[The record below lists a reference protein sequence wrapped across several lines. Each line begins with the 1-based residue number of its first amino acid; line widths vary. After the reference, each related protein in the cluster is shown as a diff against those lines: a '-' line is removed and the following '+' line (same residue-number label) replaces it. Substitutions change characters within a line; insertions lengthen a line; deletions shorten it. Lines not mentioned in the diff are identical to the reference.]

1 MIQRINKLNKR
12 KVLIIDDELLIL
24 NTANGRAVRALV
36 NELQDR
42 NFEVIEA
49 ISYDDALSVIISD
62 AAISCV
68 LLDWTLGD
76 NDEATHQQ
84 GTTLLQEIRKRNA
97 SVPVF
102 LIAEKG
108 DQNSFTI
115 EAMSLANEFIW
126 MLEDT
131 ASFLGGRIEIA
142 IHHYFE
148 NLLPPFTKALINY
161 TENSAEYSWAA
172 PGHQGGIAFT
182 KSPVGRVF
190 FDFFGEN
197 LFRTD
202 TGIERTPLGSLLDH
216 EGPVKESEA
225 YVAKVFGSHLSYNML
240 NGTSGSNRAVF
251 IAAVADG
258 QYALC
263 DRNCHKS
270 IEQSLTMTS
279 AIPVFFIPTRNRFGI
294 IGPIPAK
301 EFSPEVI
308 QSKINNHAL
317 KSHATQDKPVY
328 AVVTNSTYD
337 GMCYNSKELES
348 LLAPTVDQIHLDEA
362 WYAYAR
368 FNPLYK
374 DRYGLRGKAEDHP
387 KDAPTIFVTHST
399 HKLLA
404 ALSQSSYIHVRN
416 GRKPI
421 EHSRFNESYL
431 LQSTTSPLYA
441 IIASNEIG
449 AAMMDGPQGEI
460 LTQEVI
466 DEAVDFRQALARTQ
480 RAFHKKKDWFFGSW
494 NAPTVTDPETGK
506 QIDFADAPKELLSHD
521 SNCWVLKPGDAWHG
535 FDQMTENW
543 CMLDPIKAGI
553 LCPGMEDNGKLSTW
567 GIPAAVVSSFLYAKG
582 IIPSRTTDFMVLCLF
597 SVGNTKGKWGTLIN
611 ALLEFKRHYD
621 ENSPLTVT
629 IPDLPTNY
637 PDRYGK
643 MGLKDLADEM
653 FHNMRESNMDKWQTA
668 AFSQLPTP
676 VTTPRVGFQKL
687 MSGEVELLPLD
698 KLAGRTS
705 AVGVIPYPPGIPIIM
720 PGESFGPADGPW
732 LSYIRSLQEWGT
744 KFPGFEKV
752 VEGSEMKDGT
762 YHVWCLK

>member
-36 NELQDR
+36 NELTDR
-42 NFEVIEA
+42 NLEVIEA

-84 GTTLLQEIRKRNA
+84 GTALLQEIRKRNA

-115 EAMSLANEFIW
+115 ESMSLANEFIW

-142 IHHYFE
+142 IQHYLS
-148 NLLPPFTKALINY
+148 NLLPPFTKALIDY
-161 TENSAEYSWAA
+161 TENTREYSWAA

-182 KSPVGRVF
+182 KSAVGREF
-190 FDFFGEN
+190 FDYFGEN

-202 TGIERTPLGSLLDH
+202 SGIERTSIGSLLDH
-216 EGPVKESEA
+216 EGAVKDSEE
-225 YVAKVFGSHLSYNML
+225 YVAKVFGAHLSYNVL

-251 IAAVADG
+251 VASVGEG

-270 IEQSLTMTS
+270 IEQALTMTGG
-279 AIPVFFIPTRNRFGI
+279 IPVFFIPTRNRFGI

-301 EFSPEVI
+301 EFSPKVI
-308 QSKINNHAL
+308 QSKIENHAL
-317 KSHATQDKPVY
+317 AKFAVADKPVY

-337 GMCYNSKELES
+337 GMCYNSKEVEQ
-348 LLAPTVDQIHLDEA
+348 LLDPTVDKIHLDEA

-374 DRYGLRGKAEDHP
+374 DRYALRGKAEDHS
-387 KDAPTIFVTHST
+387 KDAATVFVTHST

-416 GRKPI
+416 GRSPI

-431 LQSTTSPLYA
+431 LQATTSPLYA

-466 DEAVDFRQALARTQ
+466 DEAIDFRQSLARVQ
-480 RAFHKKKDWFFGSW
+480 RAFHKKDDWFFGSW
-494 NAPTVTDPETGK
+494 NAPTVTDPVTGK
-506 QIDFADAPKELLSHD
+506 EINFADAPKELLGHNP
-521 SNCWVLKPGDAWHG
+521 NCWVLKPGDAWHG
-535 FDQMTENW
+535 FDHLTDNW

-553 LCPGMEDNGKLSTW
+553 LCPGMEDNGKLSAS
-567 GIPAAVVSSFLYAKG
+567 GIPAAVLSSFLYARG
-582 IIPSRTTDFMVLCLF
+582 IVPSRTTDFMVLCLF

-611 ALLEFKRHYD
+611 ALLDFKKFYD
-621 ENSPLTVT
+621 ENASLSLT
-629 IPDLPTNY
+629 IPSLPTSF
-637 PDRYGK
+637 PERYGK

-653 FHNMRESNMDKWQTA
+653 FHTMRDSNMDKWQTA
-668 AFSQLPTP
+668 AFSNLPHP
-676 VTTPRVGFQKL
+676 DTTPRIGFQKL
-687 MSGEVELLPLD
+687 MSGDVELLPLD
-698 KLAGRTS
+698 QLAGRTS
-705 AVGVIPYPPGIPIIM
+705 AVGIIPYPPGIPIIM
-720 PGESFGPADGPW
+720 PGENFGANDGPW
-732 LSYIRSLQEWGT
+732 LSYMRSLQDWGT

-752 VEGSEMKDGT
+752 VEGSIMKDDT
-762 YHVWCLK
+762 YNVWCLK